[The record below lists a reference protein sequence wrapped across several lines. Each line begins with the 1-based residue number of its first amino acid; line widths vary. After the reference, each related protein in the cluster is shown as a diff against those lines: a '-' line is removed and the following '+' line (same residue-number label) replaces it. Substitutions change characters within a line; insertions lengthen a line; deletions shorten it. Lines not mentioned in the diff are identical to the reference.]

1 MGKLNEFNQFANQHC
16 NVNEL
21 DQLGKTHL
29 MKRREK
35 ELKRKIEQI
44 NNEIEIELN
53 DFYDQ
58 LYLKQISIVTLSNLK
73 DFLEEQLMDVQN
85 KVAIESII
93 DRKGEAS

>member
-44 NNEIEIELN
+44 NNEIDIELN

-73 DFLEEQLMDVQN
+73 DFLEEQLKDIQIRTQ
-85 KVAIESII
+85 AESVVES
-93 DRKGEAS
+93 KGEAS